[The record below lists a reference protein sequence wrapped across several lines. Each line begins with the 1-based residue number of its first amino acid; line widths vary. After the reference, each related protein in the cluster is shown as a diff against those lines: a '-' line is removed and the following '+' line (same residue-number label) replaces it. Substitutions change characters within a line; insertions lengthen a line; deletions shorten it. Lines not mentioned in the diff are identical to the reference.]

1 MHLRNIKRKHGA
13 SSSVLKK
20 HFIRNKCLLCLCT
33 THMLDFRKGGGR
45 ALQLKLDYYLFIYLI
60 KLFIYLCLG
69 KFHLQSWL

>member
-33 THMLDFRKGGGR
+33 THMLDFRKGGGSGS
-45 ALQLKLDYYLFIYLI
+45 AAEAGLLFIYL
-60 KLFIYLCLG
+60 FN
-69 KFHLQSWL
+69 

>member
-33 THMLDFRKGGGR
+33 THMLDFRKGGAGS
-45 ALQLKLDYYLFIYLI
+45 AAEAGLLFIYL
-60 KLFIYLCLG
+60 FN
-69 KFHLQSWL
+69 